1 MLLCYSVMSSE
12 NSEEFVSQASIFFN
26 FFFGF
31 FVVVFFA
38 NIVPKSNLNKLLIKI
53 FIFCQIV
60 LALE

>member
-12 NSEEFVSQASIFFN
+12 NSEEFVSQASIFFIYLV
-26 FFFGF
+26 F
-31 FVVVFFA
+31 FVVVFFFA